1 MNLDKSDFYREVL
14 ILNPSRMFQS
24 RHRKATRSIV
34 SIFLAVSI
42 AAALSGCYFF
52 PKEEEVL
59 APPIKVPDEV
69 TYETIEVKRGTI
81 ENTIRVSGSFVA
93 VSQKDLF
100 YEDRG
105 GRLKEVYAVIGQTVK
120 KGEVLAEIDTDNI
133 ENDIKLQELAV
144 KRSQLVYE
152 DAKNRYEI
160 EGGSKTEMEMARLD
174 YESNKLK
181 LENLKTE
188 LEKARLVSPIDG
200 QVVYVTN
207 TKLGEYV
214 NAYQTVVRVADPTKL
229 QLRYS
234 QDKINSFS
242 LGMKA
247 TVKIDN
253 EEYEAEVTMTPAEA
267 PEDADEQTKKSVF
280 LKVDNM
286 PEGVKVGKNAT
297 ISLTLEKQEDV
308 IIIPKQVINNF
319 ANRRFVNVLKDN
331 IREER
336 DIEVGIQNDT
346 EAEVIKGL
354 EEGELIIIR

>member
-1 MNLDKSDFYREVL
+1 MKLDKSDFYREVL
-14 ILNPSRMFQS
+14 KLTRIYQS
-24 RHRKATRSIV
+24 RCSKVIRNMTAIV
-34 SIFLAVSI
+34 LA
-42 AAALSGCYFF
+42 AFFTTALSGCYFF

-59 APPIKVPDEV
+59 APPIKVPDEI

-81 ENTIRVSGSFVA
+81 ENTIRCPGSFVS

-105 GRLKEVYAVIGQTVK
+105 GRLKEVYVVLGQNVK

-133 ENDIKLQELAV
+133 VNDIKLQELAV
-144 KRSQLVYE
+144 QRSQLLYD
-152 DAKNRYEI
+152 DAKTRYEI
-160 EGGSKTEMEMARLD
+160 DGGIRTELEMARLD
-174 YESNKLK
+174 YESNLLR

-188 LEKARLVSPIDG
+188 LQKARLVSPIDG
-200 QVVYVTN
+200 QVIYVTG

-214 NAYQTVVRVADPTKL
+214 NAFQTVVRIADPMHL
-229 QLRYS
+229 QLRHS
-234 QDKINSFS
+234 QDKVNSFS
-242 LGMKA
+242 LGMKD

-267 PEDADEQTKKSVF
+267 PEDADEQSKKSVF
-280 LKVDNM
+280 LRVDNI
-286 PEGVKVGKNAT
+286 PDTVRIGKNAT
-297 ISLTLEKQEDV
+297 ISLTLERQEDV

-319 ANRRFVNVLKDN
+319 ANRKFVNVLKDN

>member
-1 MNLDKSDFYREVL
+1 MKLGESDFYREVL
-14 ILNPSRMFQS
+14 ILNPTRIYQS
-24 RHRKATRSIV
+24 KRSKIFRSLV
-34 SIFLAVSI
+34 TVFLATFLTV
-42 AAALSGCYFF
+42 ALSGCYFF

-59 APPIKVPDEV
+59 APPIKVPDEIS
-69 TYETIEVKRGTI
+69 YETIDVKRGTI
-81 ENTIRVSGSFVA
+81 ENTIRCSGSFVS

-100 YEDRG
+100 FEDRG
-105 GRLKEVYAVIGQTVK
+105 GRLKEVYAVLGQNVK
-120 KGEVLAEIDTDNI
+120 KGDVLAEIDTENI
-133 ENDIKLQELAV
+133 VNDINLQELAV
-144 KRSQLVYE
+144 KRSQLLY
-152 DAKNRYEI
+152 DDSKARYEI
-160 EGGSKTEMEMARLD
+160 DGGSKTELEMAKLD
-174 YESNKLK
+174 YESNLLK

-188 LEKARLVSPIDG
+188 LQRARLVSPIDG

-214 NAYQTVVRVADPTKL
+214 NAYQTLVRVADPTQL

-234 QDKINSFS
+234 QDKVNRFS

-253 EEYEAEVTMTPAEA
+253 EDYDAEVTMTPAEA

-280 LKVDNM
+280 LKVDNI
-286 PEGVKVGKNAT
+286 PEGVKIGKNAT

-308 IIIPKQVINNF
+308 IIVPKQVINNF
-319 ANRRFVNVLKDN
+319 ANRKFVNVLKDN

>member
-1 MNLDKSDFYREVL
+1 M
-14 ILNPSRMFQS
+14 
-24 RHRKATRSIV
+24 T
-34 SIFLAVSI
+34 
-42 AAALSGCYFF
+42 ALSGCYFF

-59 APPIKVPDEV
+59 APPIKVPADI

-81 ENTIRVSGSFVA
+81 ENTIRVPASFVS
-93 VSQKDLF
+93 VSQKDLY

-105 GRLKEVYAVIGQTVK
+105 GRLKEIYAVIGQQVK
-120 KGEVLAEIDTDNI
+120 KGDVLAMIDTDNI

-144 KRSQLVYE
+144 QKSQLLYE
-152 DAKNRYEI
+152 DAKARYEI
-160 EGGSKTEMEMARLD
+160 DGGSKTELEMARID
-174 YESNKLK
+174 YESNKLR

-188 LEKARLVSPIDG
+188 LRKAKLVAPIDG
-200 QVVYVTN
+200 QVVYVTG
-207 TKLGEYV
+207 TKLGEFI
-214 NAYQTVVRVADPTKL
+214 NAYQTVVRIADPTQL

-234 QDKINSFS
+234 QDKVYSFS

-253 EEYEAEVTMTPAEA
+253 QEYEAEVTMTPTEA
-267 PEDADEQTKKSVF
+267 PEDADELTKKSVF
-280 LKVDNM
+280 LKVYDI
-286 PEGVKVGKNAT
+286 PDTVRVGKNAT

-308 IIIPKQVINNF
+308 IVIPKRLINTF
-319 ANRRFVNVLKDN
+319 ANRKFVNVLVDN

-354 EEGELIIIR
+354 EEGELIIVR

>member
-1 MNLDKSDFYREVL
+1 MLLSAFF
-14 ILNPSRMFQS
+14 M
-24 RHRKATRSIV
+24 T
-34 SIFLAVSI
+34 
-42 AAALSGCYFF
+42 ALSGCYFF

-59 APPIKVPDEV
+59 APPIKVPEEI

-81 ENTIRVSGSFVA
+81 ENTIRVSGSFVS

-105 GRLKEVYAVIGQTVK
+105 GRLKEIYAVLGQNVK
-120 KGEVLAEIDTDNI
+120 KGDVLAMIYTDNI

-144 KRSQLVYE
+144 QRAQLVYE
-152 DAKNRYEI
+152 DAKTRYEI
-160 EGGSKTEMEMARLD
+160 EGGSKTEMEMAKLD
-174 YESNKLK
+174 YESNVLRLESLKAELQKAKLV
-181 LENLKTE
+181 
-188 LEKARLVSPIDG
+188 APISG

-214 NAYQTVVRVADPTKL
+214 NAYQTIVRIADPNQL

-234 QDKINSFS
+234 QDKVYSFS

-253 EEYEAEVTMTPAEA
+253 EEYEAEVTMTPTEA
-267 PEDADEQTKKSVF
+267 PEDADELTKKSVF
-280 LKVDNM
+280 LKVKDL
-286 PEGVKVGKNAT
+286 PGDVKIGKNAS
-297 ISLTLEKQEDV
+297 ISLTLEKQENV
-308 IIIPKQVINNF
+308 IVIPKQLINNF
-319 ANRRFVNVLKDN
+319 ANRKFVNVLKDN

-354 EEGELIIIR
+354 EEGELLIVR

>member
-1 MNLDKSDFYREVL
+1 MIPTKMY
-14 ILNPSRMFQS
+14 QS
-24 RHRKATRSIV
+24 KHSGTLRSIV
-34 SIFLAVSI
+34 PIFI
-42 AAALSGCYFF
+42 AAFLTVTLSGCYFF

-59 APPIKVPDEV
+59 APPIKVPDKI
-69 TYETIEVKRGTI
+69 TYETIEVKKGTI
-81 ENTIRVSGSFVA
+81 ENTVRVSGSFVS

-105 GRLKEVYAVIGQTVK
+105 GRLKEVYAVLGQNVK
-120 KGEVLAEIDTDNI
+120 KGDVLAEIDTENI
-133 ENDIKLQELAV
+133 VNDIKLQELAV
-144 KRSQLVYE
+144 KRSQLLYD
-152 DAKNRYEI
+152 DAQARYEI
-160 EGGSKTEMEMARLD
+160 DGGSRTELEMAKLD
-174 YESNKLK
+174 YESNQLR
-181 LENLKTE
+181 LQNLKTE
-188 LEKARLVSPIDG
+188 LQKARLVSPIDG
-200 QVVYVTN
+200 NIVYVTN

-214 NAYQTVVRVADPTKL
+214 NAYQTVVRVADPTQL

-253 EEYEAEVTMTPAEA
+253 EEYDAEVTMTPAEA
-267 PEDADEQTKKSVF
+267 PQDADEQTKKSVF
-280 LKVDNM
+280 LKVDNI
-286 PEGVKVGKNAT
+286 PEGVKIGKNAT

-308 IIIPKQVINNF
+308 IIVPKQVINNF
-319 ANRRFVNVLKDN
+319 ANRKFVNVLKDN

>member
-1 MNLDKSDFYREVL
+1 MKLGESDFYREVL
-14 ILNPSRMFQS
+14 ILNPTRIYQS
-24 RHRKATRSIV
+24 KRSKIFRSLV
-34 SIFLAVSI
+34 TVFLATFLTV
-42 AAALSGCYFF
+42 ALSGCYFF

-59 APPIKVPDEV
+59 APPIKVPDEIS
-69 TYETIEVKRGTI
+69 YETIDVKRGTI
-81 ENTIRVSGSFVA
+81 ENTIRCSGSFVS

-100 YEDRG
+100 FEDRG
-105 GRLKEVYAVIGQTVK
+105 GRLKEVYAVLGQNVK
-120 KGEVLAEIDTDNI
+120 KGDVLAEIDTENI
-133 ENDIKLQELAV
+133 VNDINLQELAV
-144 KRSQLVYE
+144 KRSQLLY
-152 DAKNRYEI
+152 DDSKARYEI
-160 EGGSKTEMEMARLD
+160 DGGSKTELEMAKLD
-174 YESNKLK
+174 YESNLLK

-188 LEKARLVSPIDG
+188 LQRARLVSPIDG

-214 NAYQTVVRVADPTKL
+214 NAYQTLVRVADPTQL

-234 QDKINSFS
+234 QDKVNSFS

-253 EEYEAEVTMTPAEA
+253 EDYDAEVTMTPAEA

-280 LKVDNM
+280 LKVDNI
-286 PEGVKVGKNAT
+286 PEGVKIGKNAT

-308 IIIPKQVINNF
+308 IIVPKQVINNF
-319 ANRRFVNVLKDN
+319 ANRKFVNVLKDN

>member
-1 MNLDKSDFYREVL
+1 MGESDFYREVL
-14 ILNPSRMFQS
+14 ILNPTRIYQS
-24 RHRKATRSIV
+24 KRSKIFRSLV
-34 SIFLAVSI
+34 TVFLATFLTV
-42 AAALSGCYFF
+42 ALSGCYFF

-59 APPIKVPDEV
+59 APPIKVPDEIS
-69 TYETIEVKRGTI
+69 YETIDVKRGTI
-81 ENTIRVSGSFVA
+81 ENTIRCSGSFVS

-100 YEDRG
+100 FEDRG
-105 GRLKEVYAVIGQTVK
+105 GRLKEVYAVLGQNVK
-120 KGEVLAEIDTDNI
+120 KGDVLAEIDTENI
-133 ENDIKLQELAV
+133 VNDINLQELAV
-144 KRSQLVYE
+144 KRSQLLY
-152 DAKNRYEI
+152 DDSKARYEI
-160 EGGSKTEMEMARLD
+160 DGGSKTELEMAKLD
-174 YESNKLK
+174 YESNLLK

-188 LEKARLVSPIDG
+188 LQRARLVSPIDG

-214 NAYQTVVRVADPTKL
+214 NAYQTLVRVADPTQL

-234 QDKINSFS
+234 QDKVNSFS

-253 EEYEAEVTMTPAEA
+253 EDYDAEVTMTPAEA

-280 LKVDNM
+280 LKVDNI
-286 PEGVKVGKNAT
+286 PEGVKIGKNAT

-308 IIIPKQVINNF
+308 IIVPKQVINNF
-319 ANRRFVNVLKDN
+319 ANRKFVNVLKDN

>member
-1 MNLDKSDFYREVL
+1 MKLGESDFYREVL
-14 ILNPSRMFQS
+14 ILNPTRIYQS
-24 RHRKATRSIV
+24 KRSKIFRSLV
-34 SIFLAVSI
+34 TVFLATFLTV
-42 AAALSGCYFF
+42 ALSGCYFF

-59 APPIKVPDEV
+59 APPIKVPDEIS
-69 TYETIEVKRGTI
+69 YETIDVKRGTI
-81 ENTIRVSGSFVA
+81 ENTIRCSGSFVS

-100 YEDRG
+100 FEDRG
-105 GRLKEVYAVIGQTVK
+105 GRLKEVYAVLGQNVK
-120 KGEVLAEIDTDNI
+120 KGDVLAEIDTENI
-133 ENDIKLQELAV
+133 VNDINLQELAV
-144 KRSQLVYE
+144 KRSQLLY
-152 DAKNRYEI
+152 DDSKARYEI
-160 EGGSKTEMEMARLD
+160 DGGSKTELEMAKLD
-174 YESNKLK
+174 YESNLLK

-188 LEKARLVSPIDG
+188 LQRARLVSPIDG

-214 NAYQTVVRVADPTKL
+214 NAYQTLVRVADPTQL

-234 QDKINSFS
+234 QDKVNRFS

-247 TVKIDN
+247 TVKIVN
-253 EEYEAEVTMTPAEA
+253 EDYDAEVTMTPAEA

-280 LKVDNM
+280 LKVDNI
-286 PEGVKVGKNAT
+286 PEGVKIGKNAT

-308 IIIPKQVINNF
+308 IIVPKQVINNF
-319 ANRRFVNVLKDN
+319 ANRKFVNVLKDN

>member
-1 MNLDKSDFYREVL
+1 MKSR
-14 ILNPSRMFQS
+14 RTFQS
-24 RHRKATRSIV
+24 IRTNLLGV
-34 SIFLAVSI
+34 I
-42 AAALSGCYFF
+42 ALMLLSAFFMTALSGCYFF

-59 APPIKVPDEV
+59 APPIKVPEEI

-81 ENTIRVSGSFVA
+81 ENTIRVSGSFVS

-105 GRLKEVYAVIGQTVK
+105 GRLKEIYAVLGQNVK
-120 KGEVLAEIDTDNI
+120 KGDVLAMIYTDNI

-144 KRSQLVYE
+144 QRAQLVYE
-152 DAKNRYEI
+152 DAKTRYEI
-160 EGGSKTEMEMARLD
+160 EGGSKTEMEMAKLD
-174 YESNKLK
+174 YESNVLRLESLKAELQKAKLV
-181 LENLKTE
+181 
-188 LEKARLVSPIDG
+188 APISG

-214 NAYQTVVRVADPTKL
+214 NAYQTIVRIADPNQL

-234 QDKINSFS
+234 QDKVYSFS

-253 EEYEAEVTMTPAEA
+253 EEYEAEVTMTPTEA
-267 PEDADEQTKKSVF
+267 PEDADELTKKSVF
-280 LKVDNM
+280 LKVKDL
-286 PEGVKVGKNAT
+286 PGDVKIGKNAS
-297 ISLTLEKQEDV
+297 ISLTLEKQENV
-308 IIIPKQVINNF
+308 IVIPKQLINNF
-319 ANRRFVNVLKDN
+319 ANRKFVNVLKDN

-354 EEGELIIIR
+354 EEGELLIVR

>member
-1 MNLDKSDFYREVL
+1 MNPTSMYE
-14 ILNPSRMFQS
+14 SR
-24 RHRKATRSIV
+24 RKKTAYSIV
-34 SIFLAVSI
+34 SVLLAVFLT
-42 AAALSGCYFF
+42 ATLSGCYFF

-81 ENTIRVSGSFVA
+81 ENTIRVSGSFIS

-105 GRLKEVYAVIGQTVK
+105 GRLKEVYAVLGQNVK

-144 KRSQLVYE
+144 KRSQLLYE
-152 DAKNRYEI
+152 DAKTRYEI
-160 EGGSKTEMEMARLD
+160 DGGSKTELEMAKLD
-174 YESNKLK
+174 YESNQLR
-181 LENLKTE
+181 LQNLKTE
-188 LEKARLVSPIDG
+188 LQKARLVSPIDG

-214 NAYQTVVRVADPTKL
+214 NAYQTVVRVADPAQL

-253 EEYEAEVTMTPAEA
+253 QEYEAEVTMTPAEA
-267 PEDADEQTKKSVF
+267 PQDADEQTKKSVF
-280 LKVDNM
+280 LKVYDM
-286 PEGVKVGKNAT
+286 PEGIKIGKNAT

-308 IIIPKQVINNF
+308 IVIPKQLINNF
-319 ANRRFVNVLKDN
+319 ANRKFVNILKDN

-354 EEGELIIIR
+354 EEGELIIVK

>member
-1 MNLDKSDFYREVL
+1 MKLGESDFYREVL
-14 ILNPSRMFQS
+14 ILNPTRIYQS
-24 RHRKATRSIV
+24 KRSKIFRSLV
-34 SIFLAVSI
+34 TVFLATFLTV
-42 AAALSGCYFF
+42 ALSGCYFF

-59 APPIKVPDEV
+59 APPIKVPDEIS
-69 TYETIEVKRGTI
+69 YETIDVKRGTI
-81 ENTIRVSGSFVA
+81 ENTIRCSGSFVS

-100 YEDRG
+100 FEDRG
-105 GRLKEVYAVIGQTVK
+105 GRLKEVYAVLGQNVK
-120 KGEVLAEIDTDNI
+120 KGDVLAEIDTENI
-133 ENDIKLQELAV
+133 VNDINLQELAV
-144 KRSQLVYE
+144 KRSQLLY
-152 DAKNRYEI
+152 DDSKARYEI
-160 EGGSKTEMEMARLD
+160 DGGSKTELEMAKLD
-174 YESNKLK
+174 YESNLLK

-188 LEKARLVSPIDG
+188 LQRARLVSPIDG

-214 NAYQTVVRVADPTKL
+214 NAYQTLVRVADPTQL

-234 QDKINSFS
+234 QDKVNSFS

-253 EEYEAEVTMTPAEA
+253 EDYEAEVTMTPAEA

-280 LKVDNM
+280 LKVDNI
-286 PEGVKVGKNAT
+286 PEGVKIGKNAT

-308 IIIPKQVINNF
+308 IIVPKQVINNF
-319 ANRRFVNVLKDN
+319 ANRKFVNVLKDN

>member
-1 MNLDKSDFYREVL
+1 MLKTTGMN
-14 ILNPSRMFQS
+14 QS
-24 RHRKATRSIV
+24 KCKKIFSSIV
-34 SIFLAVSI
+34 HLFI
-42 AAALSGCYFF
+42 AAFFSTVLSGCYFF

-69 TYETIEVKRGTI
+69 TYETVEVKRGTI

-100 YEDRG
+100 FEDRG
-105 GRLKEVYAVIGQTVK
+105 GRLKDVYVVLGQSVK
-120 KGEVLAEIDTDNI
+120 KGDVLAMIDTEGI

-144 KRSQLVYE
+144 QRAQLVYE
-152 DAKNRYEI
+152 DAKARYEI
-160 EGGSKTEMEMARLD
+160 EGGSDTDLEMARLD
-174 YESNKLK
+174 YESNQLK

-188 LEKARLVSPIDG
+188 LQKAKLVSPING

-207 TKLGEYV
+207 AKLGEYID
-214 NAYQTVVRVADPTKL
+214 AYQTVVRVADPTQL

-242 LGMKA
+242 LGQKA
-247 TVKIDN
+247 TVKIDDK
-253 EEYEAEVTMTPAEA
+253 EYEAEVTMTPAEA
-267 PEDADEQTKKSVF
+267 PGDADDQTKKSVF
-280 LKVDNM
+280 LKVENIPDT
-286 PEGVKVGKNAT
+286 VKIGKNAT
-297 ISLTLEKQEDV
+297 ISLTLEKQENV
-308 IIIPKQVINNF
+308 IVIPKQLINNF
-319 ANRRFVNVLKDN
+319 ANRKFVNVLKDN

-354 EEGELIIIR
+354 EEGELIIVS

>member
-1 MNLDKSDFYREVL
+1 MY
-14 ILNPSRMFQS
+14 QS
-24 RHRKATRSIV
+24 KHSGTLRSIV
-34 SIFLAVSI
+34 PIFI
-42 AAALSGCYFF
+42 AAFLTVTLSGCYFF

-59 APPIKVPDEV
+59 APPIKVPDKI
-69 TYETIEVKRGTI
+69 TYETIEVKKGTI
-81 ENTIRVSGSFVA
+81 ENTVRVSGSFVS

-105 GRLKEVYAVIGQTVK
+105 GRLKEVYAVLGQNVK
-120 KGEVLAEIDTDNI
+120 KGDVLAEIDTENI
-133 ENDIKLQELAV
+133 VNDIKLQELAV
-144 KRSQLVYE
+144 KRSQLLYD
-152 DAKNRYEI
+152 DAQARYEI
-160 EGGSKTEMEMARLD
+160 DGGSRTELEMAKLD
-174 YESNKLK
+174 YESNQLR
-181 LENLKTE
+181 LQNLKTE
-188 LEKARLVSPIDG
+188 LQKARLVSPIDG
-200 QVVYVTN
+200 NIVYVTN

-214 NAYQTVVRVADPTKL
+214 NAYQTVVRVADPTQL

-253 EEYEAEVTMTPAEA
+253 EEYDAEVTMTPAEA
-267 PEDADEQTKKSVF
+267 PQDADEQTKKSVF
-280 LKVDNM
+280 LKVDNI
-286 PEGVKVGKNAT
+286 PEGVKIGKNAT

-308 IIIPKQVINNF
+308 IIVPKQVINNF
-319 ANRRFVNVLKDN
+319 ANRKFVNVLKDN